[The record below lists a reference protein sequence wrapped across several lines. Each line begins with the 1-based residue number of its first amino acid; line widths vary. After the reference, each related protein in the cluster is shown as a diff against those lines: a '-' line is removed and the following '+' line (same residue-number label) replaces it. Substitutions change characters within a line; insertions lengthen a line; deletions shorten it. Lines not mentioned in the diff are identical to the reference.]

1 MKNTDP
7 KKKTCVSLADVLEPR
22 GDETTGIDVDGRVS
36 LTRNEKEMNFPRTG
50 RKGKEDPVRERVER
64 GGLSAGF

>member
-7 KKKTCVSLADVLEPR
+7 KKKTCVSLADVREPR

-36 LTRNEKEMNFPRTG
+36 LTRNEKEMNFPRKGG
-50 RKGKEDPVRERVER
+50 RGKRTQ
-64 GGLSAGF
+64 